1 MSFSCENRHHFD
13 ITAIYIVSR
22 NLFPCLVISAQ
33 ITYNSFLKIANLNKL
48 RASTKTETRFEG
60 DIRIQIAVKS
70 FTVAVNRKYFS
81 K

>member
-1 MSFSCENRHHFD
+1 M
-13 ITAIYIVSR
+13 
-22 NLFPCLVISAQ
+22 ISAQ